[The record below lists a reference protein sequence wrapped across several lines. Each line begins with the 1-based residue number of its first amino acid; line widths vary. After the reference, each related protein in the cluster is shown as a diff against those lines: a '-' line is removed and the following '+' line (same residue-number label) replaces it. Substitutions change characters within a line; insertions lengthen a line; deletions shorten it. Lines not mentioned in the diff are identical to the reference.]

1 MFIKEINDFFLQQF
15 PLKHVFDGEFFRILD
30 FGDDLFHF
38 LWFEDGVGFDDGD
51 GEGEVDLFMIEEWLI
66 HGSYI

>member
-1 MFIKEINDFFLQQF
+1 
-15 PLKHVFDGEFFRILD
+15 LKHVFDGEFFRILD
-30 FGDDLFHF
+30 FGDDLLHF